1 MNELEFIASV
11 RRRMHSIP
19 SCGEGIGDDCAI
31 MPQDDGMAMVVT
43 CDMLTE
49 GVHFRL
55 DTTTPRLLG
64 HKALAVNLSDV
75 ASMGAS
81 PVASFMS
88 IARPGTLSDS
98 WCDSFLDGY
107 ARLSERFGVPL
118 MGGDTTASEHGLAI
132 SVTLIGRARYDHV
145 KRRSA
150 AGDSDVI
157 MVGGTLGDSAAGLR
171 LLQHNPALAH
181 ELGLDV
187 ADAPVTACHKNAR
200 LAPLVEAHL
209 APMPQTLE
217 GRWLGERCEVHA
229 MTDISDGIAKDLRQI
244 TDMSAV
250 GASVELSQVPLS
262 QELTEYCLSEGV
274 DPVRMALCGGEDYK
288 LLFTVDCHKVD
299 RLTSDFRA
307 RFGYEPVAIG
317 RITQG
322 EGIEWLRCGVPTDEI
337 FSGYVHE

>member
-11 RRRMHSIP
+11 KRRMHSIP
-19 SCGEGIGDDCAI
+19 PCGEGIGDDCAI
-31 MPQDDGMAMVVT
+31 IPQGNGRATVVT

-98 WCDSFLDGY
+98 WQEEFIDGY

-132 SVTLIGRARYDHV
+132 SVTLMGCADADSIR
-145 KRRSA
+145 RRSA
-150 AGDSDVI
+150 AKVSDVI

-171 LLQHNPALAH
+171 LLQQRPALVH
-181 ELGLDV
+181 ELGLDACRCPV
-187 ADAPVTACHKNAR
+187 LTDAKTAGLKH
-200 LAPLVEAHL
+200 LVEAHL

-217 GRWLGERCEVHA
+217 GEWLGGRCEVHA

-262 QELTEYCLSEGV
+262 QELTDYCLSEGT

-288 LLFTVDCHKVD
+288 LLFTVDCHEVG
-299 RLTSDFRA
+299 RLTDDFRA
-307 RFGYEPVAIG
+307 RFGYEPFAIG

-322 EGIEWLRCGVPTDEI
+322 KGIEWLRYGSPSDET
-337 FSGYVHE
+337 FSGYIHK